1 MEEKQYICTQDSK
14 GKPTYREATE
24 EELAAMQ
31 PQPLTWHYAE
41 CPLRITFSDEVKATW
56 LRKHQEDDILDN
68 HPSIRA
74 ILKYMKSLGNKRV
87 TENAETH
94 IYLEEIYPEHR
105 AIIEAEG
112 AIIETKPII

>member
-1 MEEKQYICTQDSK
+1 MEKQYICYQKS
-14 GKPTYREATE
+14 GKPAFREATE
-24 EELAAMQ
+24 EELAKMQ
-31 PQPLTWHYAE
+31 PHPIEWHYAE

-56 LRKHQEDDILDN
+56 LRKHQEDNILDN
-68 HPSIRA
+68 HPNIRA

-87 TENAETH
+87 AENGETH